1 MTLRKNQQQEHLNI
15 EASELLA
22 QLFEVVLEEAK
33 KNSAFA
39 QRLIAALPKQVVVHV
54 AKQPKDGSSNSK
66 SKAQSL
72 TSLMNRKGEAALR
85 EYLKTRGHDA
95 LRRIVERQ
103 QIPVASSAFDSDLAS
118 LREAIVE
125 GVKYRIADRIAAA
138 S

>member
-54 AKQPKDGSSNSK
+54 AKRPKDGSNNSK

-85 EYLKTRGHDA
+85 EYLKTRGYDT

-103 QIPVASSAFDSDLAS
+103 QIPVASNAFDSDLAS
-118 LREAIVE
+118 LREAIVA